1 MEITAIAATSA
12 GSASDAVAM
21 GAPAAQRPLMVQI
34 SPAARADIGAAL
46 VTLQEAHQ
54 ANAANSLAAAVDRM
68 RADFESMRQ
77 RASAPASNSNALSA
91 VASSPAGQLEAVMNQ
106 SLKAQTEI
114 FQMALTFNAGL
125 TASQQSQSG
134 IKTLVEKS

>member
-12 GSASDAVAM
+12 GLPSDSVAI
-21 GAPAAQRPLMVQI
+21 GAQAGQRPLMVQI

-54 ANAANSLAAAVDRM
+54 ANASSGLAGAVDRM
-68 RADFESMRQ
+68 RAEFEAMRQ
-77 RASAPASNSNALSA
+77 RASAPATSA
-91 VASSPAGQLEAVMNQ
+91 YSQAAAAASPASQLEAVMNQ

-114 FQMALTFNAGL
+114 FQMALSFNAGL